1 MNTLA
6 FDTHLFVK
14 RMTAAGMPEAQA
26 EVLADEQTNLIE
38 NNLATKRN
46 LKDLEV
52 ALKRDLKDLE
62 VALKRDLKDLEVALK
77 RDLKELEARLVGQI
91 RESEMR
97 LIKWLIPL
105 LLGQA
110 ALVAALVKLL

>member
-14 RMTAAGMPEAQA
+14 RLTAAGMPEAQA

-38 NNLATKRN
+38 NNLAT
-46 LKDLEV
+46 
-52 ALKRDLKDLE
+52 
-62 VALKRDLKDLEVALK
+62 KRDLKDLEVALK